1 MTTLFEKHYSL
12 KPGARLKSDPQ
23 AAGHYLEQ
31 LEQRLGRLT
40 PKVVARAV
48 ETAHAR
54 GQVTPIHQDFTWNKK
69 AAIGKC
75 HEMEAGYLIR
85 AIEVVVESGGKDVIK
100 EPVRAF
106 VSVGQNDSKS
116 YVDVVTVLSDAT
128 LRAQMLTRAH
138 DELMS
143 FRARYDQFEE
153 IAQIFNTR
161 AMQRLQSVVQR
172 KKPRSVKRATPGRA
186 GKLHQVSN
194 W

>member
-1 MTTLFEKHYSL
+1 MTTLFEKHYSV

-23 AAGHYLEQ
+23 AAGRYLEQ
-31 LEQRLGRLT
+31 LEKRVGSLT
-40 PKVVARAV
+40 PKLVARAV
-48 ETAHAR
+48 ETANAK
-54 GQVTPIHQDFTWNKK
+54 GQATPLHQAFTWDKS
-69 AAIGKC
+69 AAVAKC
-75 HEMEAGYLIR
+75 HEMEASYLIR
-85 AIEVVVESGGKDVIK
+85 AIEVRVESGGKDVIK

-116 YVDVVTVLSDAT
+116 YVNVVTVLSDAA

-153 IAQIFNTR
+153 IAQIFKTR

-172 KKPRSVKRATPGRA
+172 RKPQSIKRATPKKC
-186 GKLHQVSN
+186 GKAA
-194 W
+194 